1 MNQTKRTFIVGSMP
15 IKHNGQHLPP
25 GADIELTFEE
35 YRSLGLDLEEARGV
49 EISGTIEEVV
59 PLPELHHAP
68 LNVAAED
75 PAATSAAL
83 EAAAL
88 ALAAEA
94 PPAAPPAAQHEG
106 TEGDAADAKTA
117 TDTDT
122 TAGKP
127 GRTKTK
133 GA

>member
-1 MNQTKRTFIVGSMP
+1 MNTTKRTFIVGSMP

-35 YRSLGLDLEEARGV
+35 YRSLGLDLEEARGT
-49 EISGTIEEVV
+49 EISGTLEEVV
-59 PLPELHHAP
+59 PLPELHHAL

-75 PAATSAAL
+75 PAATNAAL

-94 PPAAPPAAQHEG
+94 PSAPHES
-106 TEGDAADAKTA
+106 TEGNDSSTKEAADTN
-117 TDTDT
+117 T
-122 TAGKP
+122 TAVGKP

>member
-1 MNQTKRTFIVGSMP
+1 MNTTKRTFIVGSMP

-35 YRSLGLDLEEARGV
+35 YRSLGLDLEE
-49 EISGTIEEVV
+49 VV
-59 PLPELHHAP
+59 PLPELHHAL

-75 PAATSAAL
+75 PAAINAAL

-94 PPAAPPAAQHEG
+94 PSAAPPAAQHEG

-122 TAGKP
+122 TAGKR